1 MNDAPK
7 RRSRV
12 QQEQPAERTG
22 SRHRSRRSRGGRKN
36 GKALYYAVL
45 VILVGV
51 LVFSSVKIISYL
63 KEQKDTE
70 RINDNINQDFISPDD
85 TAGDTD
91 TAGDGTDGDSQ
102 ETQKP
107 VKKDEE
113 SIKVDFTAMQAKY
126 PDVVGYVYSANTT
139 LQLPIVQSADEGG
152 EYYLYRDID
161 GKDNKNGTVFL
172 DIRCNSDF
180 TSQNNLIYGHNMKT
194 GMMFA
199 SLMNYKSQSYYEAHP
214 YFYLY
219 TPNQT
224 YKVNLFAGCIV
235 AHDADVYSLTL
246 SESYIQE
253 CINNS
258 TFRSS
263 YGVPT
268 GNILTLSTCDYDFD
282 NARYV
287 VMGEL
292 VPVKNPAAAAA
303 TEG

>member
-1 MNDAPK
+1 MAK
-7 RRSRV
+7 IRRSDLAP
-12 QQEQPAERTG
+12 QEPPAAP
-22 SRHRSRRSRGGRKN
+22 HA
-36 GKALYYAVL
+36 ALYDQDNDTDFAPTAPAGPEKKRGSLAYTLAMLFFGVVFL
-45 VILVGV
+45 VSAGLLVKRFVDDRRTENEFAELQSMIDTSAEPQPSGE
-51 LVFSSVKIISYL
+51 SVNPNGAKFAALRNKNS
-63 KEQKDTE
+63 
-70 RINDNINQDFISPDD
+70 DFIGWLSI
-85 TAGDTD
+85 
-91 TAGDGTDGDSQ
+91 DGTELDF
-102 ETQKP
+102 P
-107 VKKDEE
+107 VMYAPNNKDFYLRHDFDKSY
-113 SIKVDFTAMQAKY
+113 SIYGVPYLDE
-126 PDVVGYVYSANTT
+126 NTT
-139 LQLPIVQSADEGG
+139 LGANAES
-152 EYYLYRDID
+152 
-161 GKDNKNGTVFL
+161 DNLV
-172 DIRCNSDF
+172 
-180 TSQNNLIYGHNMKT
+180 IYGHNMKT

>member
-7 RRSRV
+7 RSRL
-12 QQEQPAERTG
+12 QQDQPAEHSSG
-22 SRHRSRRSRGGRKN
+22 RRRRKN
-36 GKALYYAVL
+36 KKSGKVLYYAILAVL
-45 VILVGV
+45 LGILIY
-51 LVFSSVKIISYL
+51 SSVKIISYV
-63 KEQKDTE
+63 KDQKNAE
-70 RINDNINQDFISPDD
+70 NIGNDINQGYTRP
-85 TAGDTD
+85 DTD
-91 TAGDGTDGDSQ
+91 DAENTDDKKED
-102 ETQKP
+102 ET
-107 VKKDEE
+107 KKDPDPE
-113 SIKVDFTAMQAKY
+113 SIIVDFDRLQAKY

-235 AHDADVYSLTL
+235 DHDADVYATSL
-246 SESYIQE
+246 SDSYLQQ
-253 CINNS
+253 CINES
-258 TFRSS
+258 TFKSGS
-263 YGVPT
+263 GVPT
-268 GNILTLSTCDYDFD
+268 GSILTLSTCDYDFD

-287 VMGEL
+287 LMGEL
-292 VPVKNPAAAAA
+292 IPVKNPAD
-303 TEG
+303 TSSEG

>member
-1 MNDAPK
+1 M
-7 RRSRV
+7 
-12 QQEQPAERTG
+12 
-22 SRHRSRRSRGGRKN
+22 
-36 GKALYYAVL
+36 
-45 VILVGV
+45 
-51 LVFSSVKIISYL
+51 
-63 KEQKDTE
+63 
-70 RINDNINQDFISPDD
+70 DFDRL
-85 TAGDTD
+85 
-91 TAGDGTDGDSQ
+91 
-102 ETQKP
+102 
-107 VKKDEE
+107 
-113 SIKVDFTAMQAKY
+113 QAKY
-126 PDVVGYVYSANTT
+126 PDVVGYVYSANTV
-139 LQLPIVQSADEGG
+139 LKYPIVQTAEEGG

-161 GKDNKNGTVFL
+161 GNDNKNGTVFL
-172 DIRCNSDF
+172 DWKCSSDF

-194 GMMFA
+194 GLMFA

-219 TPNQT
+219 TPSQT

>member
-1 MNDAPK
+1 M
-7 RRSRV
+7 
-12 QQEQPAERTG
+12 
-22 SRHRSRRSRGGRKN
+22 
-36 GKALYYAVL
+36 
-45 VILVGV
+45 ILVGV
-51 LVFSSVKIISYL
+51 LVVSSVKIISYL

-91 TAGDGTDGDSQ
+91 TDGDGTGGDSQ

-235 AHDADVYSLTL
+235 DHDADVYATSL
-246 SESYIQE
+246 SDSYLQQ
-253 CINNS
+253 CINES
-258 TFRSS
+258 TFKSGS
-263 YGVPT
+263 GVPT
-268 GNILTLSTCDYDFD
+268 GSILTLSTCDYDFD

-287 VMGEL
+287 LMGEL
-292 VPVKNPAAAAA
+292 IPVKNPAD
-303 TEG
+303 TSSEG

>member
-1 MNDAPK
+1 
-7 RRSRV
+7 
-12 QQEQPAERTG
+12 
-22 SRHRSRRSRGGRKN
+22 
-36 GKALYYAVL
+36 
-45 VILVGV
+45 
-51 LVFSSVKIISYL
+51 
-63 KEQKDTE
+63 
-70 RINDNINQDFISPDD
+70 
-85 TAGDTD
+85 
-91 TAGDGTDGDSQ
+91 
-102 ETQKP
+102 
-107 VKKDEE
+107 
-113 SIKVDFTAMQAKY
+113 MQAKY

-235 AHDADVYSLTL
+235 DHDADVYATSL
-246 SESYIQE
+246 SNSYLQQ
-253 CINNS
+253 CINES
-258 TFRSS
+258 TFKSGS
-263 YGVPT
+263 GVPT
-268 GNILTLSTCDYDFD
+268 GSILTLSTCDYDFD

-287 VMGEL
+287 LMGEL
-292 VPVKNPAAAAA
+292 IPVKNPAD
-303 TEG
+303 TSSEG

>member
-7 RRSRV
+7 RKSRV
-12 QQEQPAERTG
+12 QQDQPAEHTG
-22 SRHRSRRSRGGRKN
+22 SRRRRSRGGKKN
-36 GKALYYAVL
+36 GKALYYAIL

-63 KEQKDTE
+63 RDQKNEEINQSDI
-70 RINDNINQDFISPDD
+70 INDYTRPDN
-85 TAGDTD
+85 TNTD
-91 TAGDGTDGDSQ
+91 NDGDNTGESTDSKDNTT
-102 ETQKP
+102 ETKP
-107 VKKDEE
+107 KDPDPE
-113 SIKVDFTAMQAKY
+113 SINVDFDGLKARN
-126 PDVVGYVYSANTT
+126 PDVVGFVYSANTT
-139 LQLPIVQSADEGG
+139 LQLPIVQTAEEGG

-172 DIRCNSDF
+172 DSRCNSGF

-194 GMMFA
+194 GLMFA

-235 AHDADVYSLTL
+235 EHDADVYSTTL
-246 SESYIQE
+246 SESYLQE

-258 TFRSS
+258 TFKSGA
-263 YGVPT
+263 GVPT

-292 VPVKNPAAAAA
+292 IPVKNPAASS
-303 TEG
+303 EG

>member
-1 MNDAPK
+1 
-7 RRSRV
+7 
-12 QQEQPAERTG
+12 
-22 SRHRSRRSRGGRKN
+22 
-36 GKALYYAVL
+36 
-45 VILVGV
+45 
-51 LVFSSVKIISYL
+51 
-63 KEQKDTE
+63 
-70 RINDNINQDFISPDD
+70 
-85 TAGDTD
+85 
-91 TAGDGTDGDSQ
+91 
-102 ETQKP
+102 
-107 VKKDEE
+107 
-113 SIKVDFTAMQAKY
+113 MQAKY

-235 AHDADVYSLTL
+235 DHDADVYATSL
-246 SESYIQE
+246 SDSYLQQ
-253 CINNS
+253 CINES
-258 TFRSS
+258 TFKSGS
-263 YGVPT
+263 GVPT
-268 GNILTLSTCDYDFD
+268 GSILTLSTCDYDFD

-287 VMGEL
+287 LMGEL
-292 VPVKNPAAAAA
+292 IPVKILPTPAARVKKCRYTKKTAFRRSFLLATDKALLRQLQHHRTVVAA
-303 TEG
+303 GDFRPDIRILYPGHQPF

>member
-1 MNDAPK
+1 M
-7 RRSRV
+7 
-12 QQEQPAERTG
+12 G
-22 SRHRSRRSRGGRKN
+22 
-36 GKALYYAVL
+36 AVL
-45 VILVGV
+45 PLRRRARDACLG
-51 LVFSSVKIISYL
+51 
-63 KEQKDTE
+63 
-70 RINDNINQDFISPDD
+70 
-85 TAGDTD
+85 
-91 TAGDGTDGDSQ
+91 AGDGTDGDSQ

-235 AHDADVYSLTL
+235 DHDADVYATSL
-246 SESYIQE
+246 SDSYLQQ
-253 CINNS
+253 CINES
-258 TFRSS
+258 TFKSGS
-263 YGVPT
+263 GVPT
-268 GNILTLSTCDYDFD
+268 GSILTLSTCDYDFD

-287 VMGEL
+287 LMGEL
-292 VPVKNPAAAAA
+292 IPVKNPAD
-303 TEG
+303 TSSEG

>member
-1 MNDAPK
+1 MNDAPR

-12 QQEQPAERTG
+12 QQDPPAERTG
-22 SRHRSRRSRGGRKN
+22 SSRSSRRRRGRKN
-36 GKALYYAVL
+36 GKALYYAIL

-70 RINDNINQDFISPDD
+70 QTNDNISQDFTTPDD
-85 TAGDTD
+85 TTGGDADSTGTD
-91 TAGDGTDGDSQ
+91 TDGDST
-102 ETQKP
+102 ESKP
-107 VKKDEE
+107 AKKDPE
-113 SIKVDFTAMQAKY
+113 SIKVDFAAMQAKY

-172 DIRCNSDF
+172 DYRCNSGF
-180 TSQNNLIYGHNMKT
+180 GSQNNLIYGHNMKT
-194 GMMFA
+194 GLMFA

-235 AHDADVYSLTL
+235 EHDADVYSPSL
-246 SESYIQE
+246 SESYLQE

-258 TFRSS
+258 TFRSGS
-263 YGVPT
+263 GVPT

-287 VMGEL
+287 LMGEL
-292 VPVKNPAAAAA
+292 IPVQNPASDSA
-303 TEG
+303 ES

>member
-12 QQEQPAERTG
+12 QQEQPVERTG
-22 SRHRSRRSRGGRKN
+22 SHRSRRSRGGRKN
-36 GKALYYAVL
+36 GKVLYYAVL

-91 TAGDGTDGDSQ
+91 TDGDGTDGDSQ

-194 GMMFA
+194 GAIFGC
-199 SLMNYKSQSYYEAHP
+199 LTEYKKASYYQEHP
-214 YFYLY
+214 CIEFDTVYGDAKYEVFGAFAIDVVNDTSFVYNQY
-219 TPNQT
+219 IDMDAQT
-224 YKVNLFAGCIV
+224 Y
-235 AHDADVYSLTL
+235 DAYVEEVLSRSDVDSGIRPT
-246 SESYIQE
+246 
-253 CINNS
+253 
-258 TFRSS
+258 
-263 YGVPT
+263 YGEQL
-268 GNILTLSTCDYDFD
+268 LTLSTCEYSSA
-282 NARYV
+282 NGRYV
-287 VMGEL
+287 V
-292 VPVKNPAAAAA
+292 VARRVS
-303 TEG
+303 